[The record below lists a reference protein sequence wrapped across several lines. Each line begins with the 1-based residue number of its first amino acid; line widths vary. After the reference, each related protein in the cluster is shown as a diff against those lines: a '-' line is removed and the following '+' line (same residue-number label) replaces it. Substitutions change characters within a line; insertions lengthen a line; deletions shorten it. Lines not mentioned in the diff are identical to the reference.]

1 MSFKLYL
8 LFQVYEYHQK
18 HGFTVMM
25 LQELLELIQFIFM
38 ILFTVFLV
46 ECIDY
51 PLLFKDKLPADYKGE
66 KLHLYQIVS
75 LKPFASMGLLTKV
88 FVLVS
93 VAFWATRVI
102 VVVVHGFQFW
112 EIKAFFNAALKIADT
127 ELDSVSWWD
136 VQQRL
141 LAAQSEHMMCIHKEE
156 LTELDVYHRILR
168 CDNYLVA
175 MVNKSL
181 LPLRFGLPLLGGD
194 YAFLSR
200 GLKYNLELILFR
212 SPWAPFKQ
220 WNLRDDYKRVAR
232 RKELADSLANQIV
245 ILGCINLILMP
256 VILLWQILYSFFN
269 YAEIIKRE
277 PGSLGVRKWSLYG
290 KLSLRFGNL
299 KLFSEVSVS
308 FFQFWV
314 GSFLELFYL
323 EPEPIKIQP
332 ALRYCPWGI
341 FSCY

>member
-181 LPLRFGLPLLGGD
+181 LPLRFSLPLLGGD

-290 KLSLRFGNL
+290 KLYLRLDPPPPLN
-299 KLFSEVSVS
+299 
-308 FFQFWV
+308 
-314 GSFLELFYL
+314 Y
-323 EPEPIKIQP
+323 
-332 ALRYCPWGI
+332 
-341 FSCY
+341 